1 MQNKEYMQ
9 WWREA
14 RFGMMIHWGLY
25 SVPGGE
31 WNGRRQKHIGEWIMS
46 EFHIP
51 IAEYERLAAEFN
63 PVAFDA
69 DQWARLAS
77 RAGMKYLII
86 TAKHHD
92 GFAMYHSKCD
102 PYNIVDATPFGRDPM
117 TELAAACRKHGVK
130 LCFYY
135 SQSLDWHELGGGG
148 FDAEQPNFEMS
159 WCNNWDFQGVQ
170 KSDFDDYFERKV
182 KPQVTELLTGYGPIG
197 AIWFDCP
204 FTISLEQS
212 QELYELVKSLQPECI
227 INNRLGNGLGD
238 YGSFGDNQMSGK
250 VMAGDWETVATLND
264 TWGYKS
270 FDTNW
275 KPAQDVLALLTG
287 SASKNVNY
295 VLNIGP
301 TGEGVFPLASIEVL
315 NGLGDWM
322 EPNSESI
329 HGTMPTPFLNG
340 PTGMYITQK
349 PGRLYLHMQH
359 PHERLSLSGLRNS
372 VNRVYLLQEPGLDL
386 MFCQQNDP
394 ASGLKLLTVE
404 VPHMAESMI
413 CPVLVVEI
421 DGMADIDN
429 VITQQSDG
437 TITLPSASAQI
448 DNTGVEAS
456 CEASLCPMGAVVNWF
471 SPKTSLSWD
480 FVVSDA
486 GVYEL
491 SMISTGLHHSNPWA
505 GGHKVRLQVADAVI
519 TAVVQ
524 LDELIDDVAA
534 RYYTQ
539 AVSVLGRLSIDT
551 PDRHQLTLSAEEIQ
565 ENNGVG
571 LAVMSVSLR
580 KVEHG
585 EVS

>member
-1 MQNKEYMQ
+1 MKNKEYMQ

-25 SVPGGE
+25 SVLGGE
-31 WNGRRQKHIGEWIMS
+31 WKGQRQKNIGEWIMS
-46 EFHIP
+46 EFRIP
-51 IAEYERLAAEFN
+51 IAEYEQLAAEFN

-117 TELAAACRKHGVK
+117 AELAEACQKHGVK

-135 SQSLDWHELGGGG
+135 SQSLDWHEFGGGG

-159 WCNNWDFQGVQ
+159 WCNNWDFQDVQ
-170 KSDFDDYFERKV
+170 KSDFDEYFERKV
-182 KPQVTELLTGYGPIG
+182 RPQVTELLTGYGPIG

-212 QELYELVKSLQPECI
+212 QQLYELVKSLQPDCI
-227 INNRLGNGLGD
+227 INNRLVNGLGD
-238 YGSFGDNQMSGK
+238 YGSFGDNQISGQ
-250 VMAGDWETVATLND
+250 VMEGDWETVATLND

-275 KPAQDVLALLTG
+275 KSAEDVLALLSG

-301 TGEGVFPLASIEVL
+301 TCEGVFPPVSIDVL
-315 NGLGDWM
+315 DDLGDWM
-322 EPNSESI
+322 ELNSESI
-329 HGTMPTPFLNG
+329 HGTLPTPFFDSPKG
-340 PTGMYITQK
+340 VSITQK
-349 PGRLYLHMQH
+349 PGKLYLHLHHM
-359 PHERLSLSGLRNS
+359 PKTLSLNGLHNTVKRA
-372 VNRVYLLQEPGLDL
+372 YLLHEPGVDL
-386 MFCQQNDP
+386 VFQQEIDP
-394 ASGLKLLTVE
+394 ASGQKRLAVEVPDMPQSVMCPVLTVE
-404 VPHMAESMI
+404 FDGLAE
-413 CPVLVVEI
+413 V
-421 DGMADIDN
+421 DN
-429 VITQQSDG
+429 VITQQPDG
-437 TITLPSASAQI
+437 TITLPAASAQI
-448 DNTGVEAS
+448 DNTGVEPGT
-456 CEASLCPMGAVVNWF
+456 EASVCPVGAVVNWF

-480 FVVSDA
+480 FMVSEA

-505 GGHKVRLQVADAVI
+505 GGHKVRLQVGDAVI

-524 LDELIDDVAA
+524 QDELIDDVAA

-539 AVSVLGRLSIDT
+539 AVSVLGRLTIDS
-551 PDRHQLTLSAEEIQ
+551 PGRHQLTLIAEDIQ
-565 ENNGVG
+565 YNNGVG

-580 KVEHG
+580 KVTP
-585 EVS
+585 VIL

>member
-1 MQNKEYMQ
+1 MKNKEYMQ

-25 SVPGGE
+25 SVLGGE
-31 WNGRRQKHIGEWIMS
+31 WKGQRQKNIGEWIMS
-46 EFHIP
+46 EFRIP
-51 IAEYERLAAEFN
+51 IAEYEQLAAEFN

-117 TELAAACRKHGVK
+117 AELAEACQKHGVK

-135 SQSLDWHELGGGG
+135 SQSLDWHEFGGGG

-159 WCNNWDFQGVQ
+159 WCNNWDFQCVR
-170 KSDFDDYFERKV
+170 KRDFDDYFDRKV
-182 KPQVTELLTGYGPIG
+182 IPQVTELLTGYGPVG

-212 QELYELVKSLQPECI
+212 QQLYELVKSLQPDCI
-227 INNRLGNGLGD
+227 VNSRLGNGLGD
-238 YGSFGDNQMSGK
+238 YGSFGDNQISGQ
-250 VMAGDWETVATLND
+250 VMEGDWETVATLND

-275 KPAQDVLALLTG
+275 KSAEDVLALLTG
-287 SASKNVNY
+287 SASMNVNY

-301 TGEGVFPLASIEVL
+301 TGEGMFPSASIDVL

-322 EPNSESI
+322 ELHSESI
-329 HGTMPTPFLNG
+329 HGTLPTPFLDSPRG
-340 PTGMYITQK
+340 VTVTQK
-349 PGRLYLHMQH
+349 PGKLYLHMHQ
-359 PHERLSLSGLRNS
+359 PLKRLSLNGLHNTVKRA
-372 VNRVYLLQEPGLDL
+372 YLLHEPGVDL
-386 MFCQQNDP
+386 VFQQKTDS
-394 ASGLKLLTVE
+394 ASGQKRLAVE
-404 VPHMAESMI
+404 LPDMPQSVM
-413 CPVLVVEI
+413 CPVLAVEF
-421 DGMADIDN
+421 DGLAEVDN
-429 VITQQSDG
+429 VITQQPDG
-437 TITLPSASAQI
+437 TITLPAASARI

-456 CEASLCPMGAVVNWF
+456 SVASIGSMGAVVNWY
-471 SPKTSLSWD
+471 SPNTSLSWD
-480 FVVSDA
+480 FMVSEA

-491 SMISTGLHHSNPWA
+491 SMITTGLHHSNPWT
-505 GGHKVRLQVADAVI
+505 GGHKVRLQVGDAVI
-519 TAVVQ
+519 SAVVQ
-524 LDELIDDVAA
+524 QDELIDDVAA

-539 AVSVLGRLSIDT
+539 AVSVLGRLTIDS
-551 PDRHQLTLSAEEIQ
+551 PGRHQLTLIAEDIQ
-565 ENNGVG
+565 FNNGVG

-580 KVEHG
+580 KVTP
-585 EVS
+585 VIL